1 MESGLRSY
9 SAAELRVLPY
19 KKDIDYFHR
28 YIVDSAK
35 DGYETL
41 RIELHPVRSR
51 IVLTHLQNLFPDTS
65 FRHSGI
71 SSSKESYGYVIY
83 KVSWIKKD
91 VMNRTEIYP
100 FHNRSKAVRF

>member
-1 MESGLRSY
+1 MESDLRPLT
-9 SAAELRVLPY
+9 AAELRVLPY
-19 KKDIDYFHR
+19 KKDIEHFYK

-35 DGYETL
+35 EGYDTL
-41 RIELHPVRSR
+41 MIELHPVRNR
-51 IVLTHLQNLFPDTS
+51 IVLTHLKNLFPDTS
-65 FRHSGI
+65 FRHTGL
-71 SSSKESYGYVIY
+71 SSSMESYGYFIY